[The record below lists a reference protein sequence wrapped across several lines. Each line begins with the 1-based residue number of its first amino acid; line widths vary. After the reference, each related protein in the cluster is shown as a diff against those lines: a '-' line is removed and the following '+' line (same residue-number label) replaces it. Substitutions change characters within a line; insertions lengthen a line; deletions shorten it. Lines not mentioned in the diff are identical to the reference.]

1 MRGNT
6 RAWQG
11 DGKQIHIHDKTPLSK
26 RIKKKL
32 QGWNTLKYVL
42 FWYIMAKL
50 LVILSVNV
58 LYIFELS
65 LCSVWFE
72 LVRVFCFTWKWKWL
86 QWNQVSSHQFSTG
99 ASDKQLVHLKCLVFT
114 KFSCILI
121 LWNLIWAFEQF
132 QETRATCFGSPDF
145 SLTWFTQRFCVFWS
159 FNENP
164 LYRYDLFPPNEI
176 PQFSSWR
183 IIGVISY

>member
-11 DGKQIHIHDKTPLSK
+11 DGKQIHIHDKTPLPK

-72 LVRVFCFTWKWKWL
+72 LGRVFCFTWKWKWL

-132 QETRATCFGSPDF
+132 QETRALS
-145 SLTWFTQRFCVFWS
+145 
-159 FNENP
+159 
-164 LYRYDLFPPNEI
+164 
-176 PQFSSWR
+176 
-183 IIGVISY
+183 